1 MEAKGDWAMVVSR
14 AKSRASRWL
23 VALPVVLA
31 AVSSGPAMAGTQQQK
46 CPPQT
51 IEQLRRVWQIAPDD
65 EVLDSACK
73 PWPDDER
80 LLLTLTVFGFEE
92 QSGGQR
98 GATLALAIVE
108 ARSFR
113 VVSRH
118 REAIGEDASF
128 EIRPNVFTLDTARY
142 RLAPGVRGFGV
153 VSAMVNRASCPD
165 GGLDAGWR
173 LYVAEGPAIRQ
184 ITDTDLYLHTWRY
197 TDSRECRSSIL
208 HETNVTLDVRSRP
221 GGWADLVIKAHRS
234 DRKSPMLII
243 VPYDGLQYPVGKA
256 SERIGEFNWQ
266 P

>member
-1 MEAKGDWAMVVSR
+1 MVESR

-23 VALPVVLA
+23 VALPVALAA
-31 AVSSGPAMAGTQQQK
+31 AVSSGPVMAGTRQQK
-46 CPPQT
+46 CSPQT

-65 EVLDSACK
+65 DVVDSACK

-98 GATLALAIVE
+98 GATLGLAIVE
-108 ARSFR
+108 ARGFR

-118 REAIGEDASF
+118 REEIGEDASF
-128 EIRPNVFTLDTARY
+128 EIGPDVFTLDTARY

-153 VSAMVNRASCPD
+153 VSAMVNRANCPD
-165 GGLDAGWR
+165 GGLDGGWR

-184 ITDTDLYLHTWRY
+184 VTDTDLYLHTWRY
-197 TDSRECRSSIL
+197 TDSRMCRDGSIL
-208 HETNVTLDVRSRP
+208 HETNVTLDVQSRP
-221 GGWADLVIKAHRS
+221 GDWANLVIKAYRS
-234 DRKSPMLII
+234 DRKSPMLIS
-243 VPYDGLQYPVGKA
+243 VPYDGRQYPVGKA